1 MTRER
6 DDPEGPHHSD
16 AERDALTETVE
27 DARRIAAERR
37 ESGWEA
43 LVVPAVDTA
52 PVPADADE
60 GYSGFVHVVPDNYAE
75 QVTAACG
82 RGNFP
87 RYDVYRRQVGDAVCF
102 VTELLD
108 PETETALL
116 VAGSYRL
123 TDADA
128 LYRQASREGVVRTH
142 LRRFDGELL
151 GSFEHERVE
160 KFFPDGMESLS
171 GRR

>member
-6 DDPEGPHHSD
+6 DDSDGPQYSD

-27 DARRIAAERR
+27 DARRIAEDRR
-37 ESGWEA
+37 EDGWEA
-43 LVVPAVDTA
+43 LVVPAADTA

-60 GYSGFVHVVPDNYAE
+60 GYSGFVHVVPDNLADR
-75 QVTAACG
+75 VRAAAG
-82 RGNFP
+82 RGSFP

-123 TDADA
+123 ANADA
-128 LYRQASREGVVRTH
+128 LYRQANREGVVRTH
-142 LRRFDGELL
+142 LRRLDGELL
-151 GSFEHERVE
+151 GSFEHERIE